1 LTATSNLRLLN
12 IRERQLTGAW
22 LDGAN
27 LSGARLDE
35 ANLSGAF
42 GKADLSSAQLTR
54 ANLSG
59 SPARLG
65 ELVFAPG
72 SLRRWTAQ
80 ACRSTRQGHGS
91 QAQIKTLGRVTG
103 IDRRQRSW
111 RWALVLVAD

>member
-1 LTATSNLRLLN
+1 LTWAASGSNRVADASNVRLLN

-42 GKADLSSAQLTR
+42 GKADLSSAQLTM

-65 ELVFAPG
+65 ELVFRLARCADGPPRPAG
-72 SLRRWTAQ
+72 ARGKGMDRRHRSRRWVESPA
-80 ACRSTRQGHGS
+80 
-91 QAQIKTLGRVTG
+91 
-103 IDRRQRSW
+103 
-111 RWALVLVAD
+111 